1 MSINK
6 HDDKYNEEKYKTMTR
21 AMWRRLPIEPRASL
35 RGREWT
41 KLKAAD
47 AYLFE
52 PKTCHIMTCQPFL
65 VSYYVGISMYRR
77 LRGRLSLGILEL
89 QRRLI
94 P

>member
-1 MSINK
+1 MK
-6 HDDKYNEEKYKTMTR
+6 EVTD
-21 AMWRRLPIEPRASL
+21 RASL
-35 RGREWT
+35 CGRQWA

-52 PKTCHIMTCQPFL
+52 PKICHIMTCQPFL
-65 VSYYVGISMYRR
+65 VPYYVGISMYRR
-77 LRGRLSLGILEL
+77 LRGRLRLGVLEL